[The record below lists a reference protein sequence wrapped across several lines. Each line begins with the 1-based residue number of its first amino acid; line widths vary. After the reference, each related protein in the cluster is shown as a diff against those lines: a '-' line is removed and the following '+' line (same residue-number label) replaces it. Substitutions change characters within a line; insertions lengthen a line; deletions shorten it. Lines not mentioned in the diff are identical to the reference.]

1 MEAFQ
6 NMKVTLEFTVV
17 NWNGKGYSGSIL
29 AVIHNGEKVIN
40 DSNFR

>member
-1 MEAFQ
+1 
-6 NMKVTLEFTVV
+6 MKVTLEFTVV